1 MNKVWRLTFTILLM
15 AVIAVTGI
23 YAVGALLPFL
33 GDVARKPWAP
43 PLYYTIFIICFG
55 VFGFAFGGWFFRRLE
70 KQGENLKAMSPR
82 DKFALVVGLI
92 IGIILSSIVALP
104 IIQLAHNQ
112 IPLAVGIS
120 LILGLIFTY
129 FTTVAAY
136 SLKEE
141 IRFYMPPEP
150 SKEEVLPPESF
161 KLLDTNVIIDG
172 RVADVARAGFLD
184 GTLYVP
190 GFVLDELQH
199 IADSADGLKRQRG
212 RRGLDILNEMQ
223 KELKLVV
230 RIYDK
235 LAPDFEAVDARLVR
249 LAKAMNGS
257 LITNDFNLSK
267 VAELQE
273 VPILNINAL
282 ASALKPVV
290 LPGEEFTVLIAK
302 EGKEHS
308 QGVAYLD
315 DGTMIVVEGGRK
327 HLGETATV
335 VVSSVLQTQQGK
347 MIFAHL
353 ADEEGEEDIERG
365 VRPYTRSGTRRPIRR

>member
-1 MNKVWRLTFTILLM
+1 MNKVWRLIFTISLM
-15 AVIAVTGI
+15 TVIAVTGG
-23 YAVGALLPFL
+23 YAVSALLPFL
-33 GDVARKPWAP
+33 GDFTKHTWVR
-43 PLYYTIFIICFG
+43 PLYYTIFIGCFG
-55 VFGFAFGGWFFRRLE
+55 IFGFAFGGWFFRRLE
-70 KQGENLKAMSPR
+70 TLGERFKAMSPR

-92 IGIILSSIVALP
+92 IGIVLSSVVAIP
-104 IIQLAHNQ
+104 IILMLPKSP
-112 IPLAVGIS
+112 IPAIGVS
-120 LILGLIFTY
+120 LLIGMILTY
-129 FTTVAAY
+129 FTMIASY

-141 IRFYMPPEP
+141 IRSAYMPETN
-150 SKEEVLPPESF
+150 KEDVLPPEHF

-184 GTLYVP
+184 
-190 GFVLDELQH
+190 ELQH
-199 IADSADGLKRQRG
+199 IADSSDSLKRQRG

-249 LAKAMNGS
+249 LAKAMNGA
-257 LITNDFNLSK
+257 LVTNDFNLSK

-302 EGKEHS
+302 EGKENS

-327 HLGETATV
+327 HLGETTNV
-335 VVSSVLQTQQGK
+335 IVNSVLQTQQGK

-353 ADEEGEEDIERG
+353 ADEEGEDDFERG